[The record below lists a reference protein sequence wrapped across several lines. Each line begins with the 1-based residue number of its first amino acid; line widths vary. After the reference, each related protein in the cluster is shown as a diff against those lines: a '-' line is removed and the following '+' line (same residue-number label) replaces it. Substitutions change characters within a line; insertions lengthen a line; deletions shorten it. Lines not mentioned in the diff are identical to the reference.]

1 MEVSRILR
9 VLITLIF
16 LVTFITLTVAAY
28 RQNQKINSMTTLTE
42 ATSSIANKLVSQD
55 LTWINEQEASQPPIL
70 DSEKLKDLEYNR
82 LIAGENF
89 AFQASIVYQKNN
101 TEKEIGPYGRD
112 TPENRMICSI
122 SLPVALHR
130 SSILPAKLGVKVW
143 YS

>member
-9 VLITLIF
+9 VLITLVF

-28 RQNQKINSMTTLTE
+28 RQNERINSMTTLTE

-55 LTWINEQEASQPPIL
+55 LTWVNGQGVSQPPIL
-70 DSEKLKDLEYNR
+70 DSEKLKNLEYNR

-89 AFQASIVYQKNN
+89 AFQASIVYRNGDS
-101 TEKEIGPYGRD
+101 EEEIGPEGKD
-112 TPENRMICSI
+112 PPENRMICSV
-122 SLPVALHR
+122 SLPVALHE
-130 SSILPAKLGVKVW
+130 SSTLPAKLEVKVW